1 MKNTLT
7 CILLCLPGTLAAAD
21 DYFERSLYPDCR
33 KLTPA
38 EVDPRDWFPAA
49 TRQEREQ
56 MRQNSRQHYTDA
68 RTMAERLLADPQDEE
83 AFAALTPH
91 TRHIND
97 LVSEIS
103 RESREAKKKLTTLL
117 QFRQI
122 YRVSGLSD
130 ERLLALNDTPRQDF
144 IIRLRDMLQN
154 KVPREQRIRM
164 LYSML
169 EHDTSLNH
177 AEIDIIYRGLQAW
190 CNVSNS
196 HRPAGAVARLYL
208 REFRDDKEV
217 QLSSPMEHDIST
229 HYPHLRRFVS
239 SECAINETV
248 AKGLSHE
255 MNWNTRALNRL
266 LWRDPAKAVILARH
280 MQKPG
285 YDLLEHNPM
294 ALLRY
299 MRFCGIAQYRHLALE
314 VPECCELAMNDSRQS
329 SGKEAALLVRKQTEQ
344 LPPMLAPL
352 APRCLLALGQRNLS
366 IWQPATLT
374 PHNDI
379 SPAWPDASAVQLPQW
394 QNSLLGLPE
403 NADLQAAFA
412 KELDALTSYIDAV
425 KKHRG
430 TGYLL
435 AEALHECERVRP
447 DRHDLITPVYVRIA
461 MRFENDG
468 VTLSYLPEDDSFS
481 IGSDDMGDTSDPILG
496 TALHLI
502 PQHLHRLTLQLAL
515 LEKNGQIKELEQACG
530 RLARVLNRSNLWPLV
545 ICQRELRG
553 FSTRAL
559 LTLFSHYEGE
569 DDALFDYG
577 EAMGLRHEMSIARLG
592 HEDELGENLLRA
604 AAISGALPASSEERQ
619 SAIAAF
625 MELAQEH
632 AYSTDPRLTGGV
644 LLHLLRWGISEPLMQ
659 WQDCPARY
667 FQGRYATNGLR
678 YIRAC
683 LQAGDRKKADQ
694 MLSSMKAD
702 ADTNT
707 TPAYRLAAALMAKD
721 KATASRLRKDALLLA
736 MLHRYIDYT
745 TYADYLAELAV
756 DGDPQ
761 NNIMRAELMFSNGR
775 TAGLS
780 PELGFR
786 YAHNGRWQS
795 ACFVFEYML
804 TQGLTT
810 ITPYGTV
817 PDHAHMYYYRAFA
830 DICRGKAENA
840 PELTQKA
847 LNALAGTPAE
857 PTAAALAA
865 LPASAPEKSPRT
877 TESPTAVL
885 PVHDLLAALPSRS
898 WKLKNG
904 TTLEGQ
910 LIALGRGKF
919 ISLRLADGSA
929 RIIPMGE
936 VAGNELPYFNNWS
949 RANSIQTWEHKPNET
964 NPVYRVK
971 TSGRPIY
978 AMPDLGHPAAWY
990 MAVVDETGCIHW
1002 IRTWGLTGQA
1012 AEKAA
1017 AFCRDARNRFATELR
1032 IAETPQQAIAMAQE
1046 HKLPILLISSISVS
1060 GAFGELPCLFQ
1071 YLQLHPQAARTW
1083 SEQCIILPVTPPM
1096 GKERPICY
1104 PEQQRRELLE
1114 LERLFTPGVSPE
1126 DSHTGRM
1133 LDATLRSSG
1142 KITLCMLSPGKVL
1155 SRTLALDTTVSPAE
1169 LLRNGPAIPAE
1180 KQTAQP

>member
-1 MKNTLT
+1 MKKTLT
-7 CILLCLPGTLAAAD
+7 WILLSLPGTLAAAD
-21 DYFERSLYPDCR
+21 EYFERSLYPDCR

-49 TRQEREQ
+49 TQKEREQ
-56 MRQNSRQHYTDA
+56 MRQNARQHYTDA
-68 RTMAERLLADPQDEE
+68 RTMAMRLLADPQDEA
-83 AFAALTPH
+83 AFVALTPH
-91 TRHIND
+91 TKHIND
-97 LVSEIS
+97 LVNEIS
-103 RESREAKKKLTTLL
+103 RESRENRKKLTTLL

-122 YRVSGLSD
+122 YRVEGLSD
-130 ERLLALNDTPRQDF
+130 ARLLALNDKPRQEF
-144 IIRLRDMLQN
+144 IICLRDMLQN
-154 KVPREQRIRM
+154 QTPRDQRIRQ
-164 LYSML
+164 LYNML
-169 EHDTSLNH
+169 EHDTALNH
-177 AEIDIIYRGLQAW
+177 AEIDIIYRGLRAW
-190 CNVSNS
+190 CGVSNS

-217 QLSSPMEHDIST
+217 QLSSPMEHDIT
-229 HYPHLRRFVS
+229 VHYPHLRRFVS
-239 SECAINETV
+239 SECAINGTV

-255 MNWNTRALNRL
+255 MNWNTRTLNRL
-266 LWRDPAKAVILARH
+266 LWRDPAKAIILARH
-280 MQKPG
+280 LQKPG
-285 YDLLEHNPM
+285 YDLLEHNPT

-314 VPECCELAMNDSRQS
+314 VPECCIMALNAPRQQS
-329 SGKEAALLVRKQTEQ
+329 DEEAARLVRQETGR
-344 LPPMLAPL
+344 LSPMLAPL
-352 APRCLLALGQRNLS
+352 APRCLLALGQRQLS
-366 IWQPATLT
+366 IWQPATLA
-374 PHNDI
+374 PHDTI

-403 NADLQAAFA
+403 NADVPAAA
-412 KELDALTSYIDAV
+412 TKELNDLTRHIEAV

-435 AEALHECERVRP
+435 ASALRECERVRP
-447 DRHDLITPVYVRIA
+447 DRHDLITPVYIRIA

-468 VTLSYLPEDDSFS
+468 VTLSYLPEEDSFG
-481 IGSDDMGDTSDPILG
+481 IDSDDLADTSDPILG

-515 LEKNGQIKELEQACG
+515 LEKNGQNKELEQACSK
-530 RLARVLNRSNLWPLV
+530 LARVLNRSNLWPLV

-604 AAISGALPASSEERQ
+604 AAISGALPATAEEKQ
-619 SAIAAF
+619 AAIAAF
-625 MELAQEH
+625 MNLAQEH
-632 AYSTDPRLTGGV
+632 AWSTDSRLTGGV
-644 LLHLLRWGISEPLMQ
+644 LLHLLRWGITEPLMQ
-659 WQDCPARY
+659 WKEFPARY

-683 LQAGDRKKADQ
+683 LQKGDRQNAEQ
-694 MLSSMKAD
+694 MLTAMGAD

-707 TPAYRLAAALMAKD
+707 TPAYRLAAALMAED
-721 KATASRLRKDALLLA
+721 ATTAARLRKDALLLA

-775 TAGLS
+775 MAGLS
-780 PELGFR
+780 PELGFC
-786 YAHNGRWQS
+786 YARNGRWQS
-795 ACFVFEYML
+795 ARFVFEYML

-830 DICRGKAENA
+830 DICRGKEEQA
-840 PELTQKA
+840 PGLTEKA
-847 LNALAGTPAE
+847 LNALSGTPAE

-865 LPASAPEKSPRT
+865 LPDSRAEESAQVEAAPTASAP
-877 TESPTAVL
+877 A
-885 PVHDLLAALPSRS
+885 HDLLAALPSRS
-898 WKLKNG
+898 WKLRNG

-919 ISLRLADGSA
+919 ICLRLADGRA

-936 VAGNELPYFNNWS
+936 IDGNESAYFNTWS
-949 RANSIQTWEHKPNET
+949 QANGMQTWEHKPHET
-964 NPVYRVK
+964 NPVYRIK
-971 TSGRPIY
+971 TTGRPLY

-990 MAVVDETGCIHW
+990 MAVADETGCIHW

-1017 AFCRDARNRFATELR
+1017 AFCRNAGNCFTPELR

-1046 HKLPILLISSISVS
+1046 HHLPILLISTIAST
-1060 GAFGELPCLFQ
+1060 GGREELPCLYQ
-1071 YLQLHPQAARTW
+1071 YLQLHPQAAGTW
-1083 SEQCIILPVTPPM
+1083 AEQCIILPVTPPM
-1096 GKERPICY
+1096 SKERPLCY
-1104 PEQQRRELLE
+1104 PAQQRSELLE
-1114 LERLFTPGVSPE
+1114 LERLFTPGVTAE

-1133 LDATLRSSG
+1133 LDTALRSSG
-1142 KITLCMLSPGKVL
+1142 KIILCMLSPGKVH
-1155 SRTLALDTTVSPAE
+1155 SRTLALDTTVPPAE
-1169 LLRNGPAIPAE
+1169 LLRNGPALPAK
-1180 KQTAQP
+1180 KQTEQP